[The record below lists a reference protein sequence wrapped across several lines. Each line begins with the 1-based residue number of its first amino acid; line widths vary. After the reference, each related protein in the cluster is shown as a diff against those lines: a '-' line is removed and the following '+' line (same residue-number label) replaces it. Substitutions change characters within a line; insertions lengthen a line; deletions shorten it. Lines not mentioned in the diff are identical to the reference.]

1 MTYNRYI
8 PGADGRYEHRRVVP
22 CPPSGQQ
29 PEQPQPTCEAENAAA
44 VCLPKPQFRL
54 PEAGDLL
61 VLLVLLLV
69 LTDGEEAD
77 SLTTLVTLAAFLFL
91 R

>member
-8 PGADGRYEHRRVVP
+8 PGADGRYEHQRVVP
-22 CPPSGQQ
+22 CPPIATEQVASETRK
-29 PEQPQPTCEAENAAA
+29 PEPS
-44 VCLPKPQFRL
+44 CLPRPQFAL

-61 VLLVLLLV
+61 VLLVLLLI
-69 LTDGEEAD
+69 LADGEETD
-77 SLTTLVTLAAFLFL
+77 SLTTLITLAAFLLL

>member
-1 MTYNRYI
+1 MIYNRYI

-22 CPPSGQQ
+22 CPSSEA
-29 PEQPQPTCEAENAAA
+29 EQPQELCARTPTSAG
-44 VCLPKPQFRL
+44 LPRLPFRL

-61 VLLVLLLV
+61 VLLVLLLI
-69 LTDGEEAD
+69 LTDSEETD
-77 SLTTLVTLAAFLFL
+77 SLTTLITLAAFLLL

>member
-1 MTYNRYI
+1 MIYNRYI

-22 CPPSGQQ
+22 CPHAEADQTPK
-29 PEQPQPTCEAENAAA
+29 AENSSAA
-44 VCLPKPQFRL
+44 VCLPKPQLRM

-61 VLLVLLLV
+61 VLLVLLLI
-69 LTDGEEAD
+69 LADGEESD